1 MRFLIVDD
9 EPEILLL
16 VQANLRPLGHE
27 CLVAETAGDALAVC
41 QEQRPDV
48 LLLDVAMPGIDGPEL
63 LAGLRR
69 QGLVPPQVVLVSA
82 IPPHDL
88 AELADRLGVAH
99 LSKPFSAA
107 TFRTLL
113 DDLIANATA

>member
-1 MRFLIVDD
+1 MKFLIVDD

-16 VQANLRPLGHE
+16 VQANLRPLGHD

-41 QEQRPDV
+41 QDHEPDV

-69 QGLVPPQVVLVSA
+69 QNLVPPKVVLVSA
-82 IPPHDL
+82 IPPRDL
-88 AELADRLGVAH
+88 ADLAADLGVSY

-107 TFRTLL
+107 TFKALL
-113 DDLIANATA
+113 DQLSASA